1 MGCLLAIFAG
11 MFPRIALVIFWLAR
25 PDRMDAVFTS
35 FVWPVLGI
43 VFLPFTT
50 LIYVL
55 LWQPVTGVTGWDWW
69 WIALAIFLDVAH
81 WGARREP
88 AAFGPAQP
96 DRLTRARPQARGT
109 PPTAARQ
116 NCHTSSVDGGGLE
129 VVVDERVVVEDGHR
143 RAC

>member
-1 MGCLLAIFAG
+1 MPRTAAVGSIGAMGCLLAIFAG

-69 WIALAIFLDVAH
+69 WIALALFLDIAH
-81 WGARREP
+81 WGASASQRGS
-88 AAFGPAQP
+88 AAC
-96 DRLTRARPQARGT
+96 
-109 PPTAARQ
+109 RQ
-116 NCHTSSVDGGGLE
+116 TV
-129 VVVDERVVVEDGHR
+129 
-143 RAC
+143 